1 MTTADGLVVPGTVA
15 SVQHVIS
22 ESFPSVLV
30 ALRRPRFLL
39 GPWPWRAL
47 GHLLGT
53 PVVAAAVVAPVAV
66 LCLPWLVALAV
77 ARDTGA
83 YATSSVL
90 VVVGALAVA
99 AGLPWVAMPVADLER
114 RRLRVL
120 DARPLDREPGR
131 PTPGRGRL
139 RARYAAARTWRE
151 VAYVLFLVTAAA
163 MVAVAVLVVAAVP
176 LLFLASPLLVG
187 DGEVALGVGSVSRI
201 EEALWFALGGLVLLP
216 GVPYLLALV
225 AGAHGAVAL
234 ALLDG
239 GSEQGVHAE
248 LTEVTRS
255 RARLVD
261 AFESERR
268 RIERDLHDGAQQR
281 LVGLTLKLGMAQLD
295 IPPGSPVHRSVADAH
310 SEAKELMGELREL
323 VHGIHPRVLTD
334 RGLAAA
340 LGELADRCP
349 TPVTVTADL
358 PGHSTA
364 AVDATTYFVV
374 AEALTNLARHS
385 GATTGSVDLRVRD
398 GVLAVE
404 VADDGRG
411 GADPGRGTGLT
422 GLADRV
428 AVLDGRM
435 YLSSPVG
442 GPTLLRLE
450 LPFPGGAR

>member
-1 MTTADGLVVPGTVA
+1 M
-15 SVQHVIS
+15 IS
-22 ESFPSVLV
+22 ESPSSVLA

-39 GPWPWRAL
+39 GSWPWRAL

-53 PVVAAAVVAPVAV
+53 PVIAAAVAAPVGL
-66 LCLPWLVALAV
+66 LCLPWLTALAV

-120 DARPLDREPGR
+120 DARPLDRGPRR
-131 PTPGRGRL
+131 PVPGRGRL
-139 RARYAAARTWRE
+139 RAWYSAASTWCE
-151 VAYVLFLVTAAA
+151 VAYALLLVTTAA
-163 MVAVAVLVVAAVP
+163 MVVLAVLVVAAVP

-187 DGEVALGVGSVSRI
+187 NGEIALGVGAVSRI
-201 EEALWFALGGLVLLP
+201 EEALWYALLGLVLLP
-216 GVPYLLALV
+216 AVPYLLALV
-225 AGAHGAVAL
+225 AGAHGAVAR

-239 GSEQGVHAE
+239 RSEQRLHTE

-261 AFESERR
+261 AFEAERR

-281 LVGLTLKLGMAQLD
+281 LVGLTLKLGLARLD
-295 IPPGSPVHRSVADAH
+295 IPPESPVHRSVADAH

-334 RGLAAA
+334 RGLVAA

-358 PGHSTA
+358 PGRPSA
-364 AVDATTYFVV
+364 AVEATAYFVV
-374 AEALTNLARHS
+374 SEALTNLARHS
-385 GATTGSVDLRVRD
+385 GATAGSVALRVHD
-398 GVLAVE
+398 GLLAVE
-404 VADDGRG
+404 VHDNGRG

-422 GLADRV
+422 GLADRA

-450 LPFPGGAR
+450 LPFPGGVR